1 MENQKKMK
9 TLVTIVILL
18 VVLSACYAALFLTW
32 GKAFF
37 LLVIAFLVY
46 HLED

>member
-32 GKAFF
+32 GTALFF
-37 LLVIAFLVY
+37 FVIAFLIY